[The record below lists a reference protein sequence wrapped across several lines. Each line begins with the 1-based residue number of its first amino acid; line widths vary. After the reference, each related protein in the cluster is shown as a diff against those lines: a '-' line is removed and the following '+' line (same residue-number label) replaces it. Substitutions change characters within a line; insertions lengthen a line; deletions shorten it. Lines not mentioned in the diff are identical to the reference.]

1 MMNLASKNTLD
12 LKQKALGLSYF
23 TVGYNI
29 MEGFVSIVAGVLA
42 GSTAL
47 VGFALD
53 SFVESLSA
61 SVMVW
66 RFRKHGIL
74 SEEEEER
81 IEERAEKLVG
91 YTFLILGAYVLFEAG
106 KDLYLQQG
114 AEPSLIGIIVAVLSV
129 IIMPLLY
136 SGKMRVGKAINSR
149 SLIADAKETLACVFL
164 SIALLLGLVT
174 NYLFGIWWTDP
185 TAGLIIA
192 GFLFWE
198 GYETLTEGEAD
209 EA

>member
-1 MMNLASKNTLD
+1 MSNSTTNIK
-12 LKQKALGLSYF
+12 KKALGLSYF
-23 TVGYNI
+23 TVAYNI
-29 MEGFVSIVAGVLA
+29 IEGLVSIAAGLIA

-61 SVMVW
+61 TVMVW
-66 RFRKHGIL
+66 RFRKHETR

-81 IEERAEKLVG
+81 IEEWAEKLVG
-91 YTFLILGAYVLFEAG
+91 YTFLILGVYVLYEAG
-106 KDLYLQQG
+106 KSIYLHEA
-114 AEPSLIGIIVAVLSV
+114 AEPSLLGIAIAVLSV

-136 SGKMRVGKAINSR
+136 GSKMRVGKAINSR

-174 NYLFGIWWTDP
+174 NYLFSIWWTDP
-185 TAGLIIA
+185 AAGVIIA
-192 GFLFWE
+192 GFLLKE
-198 GYETLTEGEAD
+198 GYETLTEEED
-209 EA
+209 DD